1 MLTLGATTT
10 TAVIDPVCP
19 KCGTMEKSGKR
30 SCCGR
35 GGSWFRNCGASGS
48 AKLTRTWY
56 EGIQAC
62 KARSESKAVIAH
74 AVQQKRN
81 HSFSYGNFKSDNVM
95 STSTRVSISIRTP
108 AYTPANVSIKSATR
122 ASIDT
127 SISGPAQ
134 SPASMSSHGNM
145 VNREAISAEE
155 ASMKT
160 TTNTS
165 RPKPLTIKAA
175 PTSRI
180 NSATYLL
187 ATDEIQ
193 TSTSISIVSQGCTML
208 LLRIGVH
215 IGLLLVLII

>member
-1 MLTLGATTT
+1 
-10 TAVIDPVCP
+10 
-19 KCGTMEKSGKR
+19 
-30 SCCGR
+30 
-35 GGSWFRNCGASGS
+35 
-48 AKLTRTWY
+48 
-56 EGIQAC
+56 
-62 KARSESKAVIAH
+62 
-74 AVQQKRN
+74 
-81 HSFSYGNFKSDNVM
+81 M
-95 STSTRVSISIRTP
+95 STSTRVSISIITP
-108 AYTPANVSIKSATR
+108 AYTPANASINSATR

-127 SISGPAQ
+127 TISGSAQ
-134 SPASMSSHGNM
+134 SPASMSRTHRHGNM

-165 RPKPLTIKAA
+165 RSKPLTIKAA

-187 ATDEIQ
+187 ATDAIQ